1 MNKCIC
7 DICNNNIADNR
18 FRVKMEKEIVDYE
31 YGHVFPKWK
40 WVDIDICKACYSK
53 FLKLKVDMNIEDI
66 MASLVGNAF
75 DKYEDKA
82 LQVAYLEAIDDITAK
97 LIQRKIING
106 K

>member
-1 MNKCIC
+1 MNTCIC
-7 DICNNNIADNR
+7 DICNKNIADNS
-18 FRVKMEKEIVDYE
+18 FRVKMEKQIADYE
-31 YGHVFPKWK
+31 FGNVFPKWK

-75 DKYEDKA
+75 DKYEDEA
-82 LQVAYLEAIDDITAK
+82 LQAVYLEAIDDITAE